1 MNPRTVV
8 LSITLLLLF
17 CGPACAGVAMGPYIT
32 QTTENSNV
40 ISFVTDNISES
51 IIEIQGCDA
60 VSSQPARYHHVQIE
74 NLKKDTQYLY
84 RVTADGETTPWY
96 QFKTFGSDKITFA
109 VVGDTQQIVNETTNI
124 LEFSETER
132 HGLIASEIASAHPDI
147 VIHTGDL
154 VYDGSV
160 YEYWTD
166 FFAAANPYIHNV
178 TFIAAPGN
186 HDIPYITYSLW
197 HDLFGDR
204 YYTADA
210 GPVTFIILDTSVKIR
225 PNYYPDDVVVLP
237 DIDTQLIYLES
248 ELGTSEG
255 RKIVIFH
262 QPLFSS
268 NDPYRQQV
276 TDAQREK
283 MLELFDCYNVDFV
296 FGGHEHWYEHYLM
309 NGTHHI
315 IAGTSG
321 AAMIPQGI
329 APVRE
334 LKSSQYHTLGWQLF
348 EATSDSITGKRL
360 IAADISPDNQDVL
373 KIYQSAVAEKY
384 RVGNP
389 FATIFA
395 AWQKK

>member
-1 MNPRTVV
+1 MNLKIMVF
-8 LSITLLLLF
+8 SITLLLLF

-32 QTTENSNV
+32 QTTENSTV

-51 IIEIQGCDA
+51 LVEVQGCDA
-60 VSSQPARYHHVQIE
+60 VSDQAAKYHHVQIA
-74 NLKKDTQYLY
+74 NLDKNTGYLY
-84 RVTADGETTPWY
+84 RVTADGEITPWY
-96 QFKTFGSDKITFA
+96 QFKTFGSGKITFA
-109 VVGDTQQIVNETTNI
+109 VVGDTQQIVNDTTNI

-132 HGLIASEIASAHPDI
+132 HGLIAGDIAASHPDI

-166 FFAAANPYIHNV
+166 FFTAADPYIHNV
-178 TFIAAPGN
+178 TLVAAPGN

-210 GPVTFIILDTSVKIR
+210 GPVTFIVLDTSVKIR
-225 PNYYPDDVVVLP
+225 PNYYPDDVVALP
-237 DIDTQLIYLES
+237 DIDAQLVYLES
-248 ELGTSEG
+248 ELAVAEG

-276 TDAQREK
+276 TDAQHEK
-283 MLELFDCYNVDFV
+283 MLELFDYYSVDFV
-296 FGGHEHWYEHYLM
+296 FSGHEHWYEHYLI
-309 NGTHHI
+309 GSTHHI
-315 IAGTSG
+315 ISGTSG

-329 APVRE
+329 APAHE
-334 LKSSQYHTLGWQLF
+334 LNSFQYHTLGWQLF

-373 KIYQSAVAEKY
+373 KTYQSTVAEKY

-389 FATIFA
+389 FAAILA